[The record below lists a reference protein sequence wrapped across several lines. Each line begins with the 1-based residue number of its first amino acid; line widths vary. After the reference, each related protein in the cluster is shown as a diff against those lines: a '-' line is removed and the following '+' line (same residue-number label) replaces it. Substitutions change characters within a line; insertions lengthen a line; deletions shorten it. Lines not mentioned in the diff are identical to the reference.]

1 MNGLM
6 SIPPSLMPR
15 MPWRSRPQSF
25 SPHRS
30 HPLAP
35 ASRRAASM
43 SRPLISANCKRP
55 NPASPAPASYST
67 PRILDSLGT
76 RSTCSIYPF
85 RYPSSCVSLT
95 LLWCPSPRS
104 ELPPSRPCRLPR
116 LRRRRLFPLRA
127 RGETASELAKS
138 FQPTARSEPGGG
150 FLLLS
155 PLQRRSSGGNRKGEP
170 GAQVM
175 SLENVQE
182 ESAAETSPAAL
193 HERVHCAGGGSQQ
206 TKSGVGLTFR
216 GRSFLGA

>member
-1 MNGLM
+1 
-6 SIPPSLMPR
+6 
-15 MPWRSRPQSF
+15 
-25 SPHRS
+25 
-30 HPLAP
+30 
-35 ASRRAASM
+35 M

-67 PRILDSLGT
+67 PRFLDSLGT
-76 RSTCSIYPF
+76 RSTCSIYPV

-104 ELPPSRPCRLPR
+104 ELAPSRPCRLPR

-155 PLQRRSSGGNRKGEP
+155 PLQRRSSGCNRPGKP
-170 GAQVM
+170 GAPAM
-175 SLENVQE
+175 SLKNAQE
-182 ESAAETSPAAL
+182 DSAAERSPAAS
-193 HERVHCAGGGSQQ
+193 HHRGPSV
-206 TKSGVGLTFR
+206 SGVSMLNSNVFAFKFGGRYLLVADRLLHAAGLVRDATQ
-216 GRSFLGA
+216 SS